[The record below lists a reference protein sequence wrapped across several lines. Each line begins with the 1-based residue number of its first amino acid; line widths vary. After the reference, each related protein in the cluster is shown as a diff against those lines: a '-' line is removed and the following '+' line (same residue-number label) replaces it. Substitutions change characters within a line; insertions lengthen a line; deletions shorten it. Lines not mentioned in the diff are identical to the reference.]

1 MVGRFV
7 YASDRQHI
15 YDRANMTCGNMKE
28 NEMVQ
33 NVTMKNIT

>member
-15 YDRANMTCGNMKE
+15 YDRANMTRGNMKE
-28 NEMVQ
+28 YGMVQ
-33 NVTMKNIT
+33 NVTVKTIT